1 MKIHIRNDE
10 RVIFVGRTGSGKT
23 VLAKHF
29 LKRLNRVVVIDP
41 KMTFVLEG
49 FKRTKH
55 LPLLGS
61 QFKIIY
67 RPRLEDDG
75 DMAQLCYNLMKMK
88 HATIYVDELA
98 TLSEMYPTTTLILA
112 DIARTGR
119 ERHVAVWTA
128 TQRPRWTPRVFFTEA
143 EVVFMFNMRSGEDRG
158 YMSQFVGPEALDPI
172 DKFTFWYSHAD
183 ELTPSLMRLDMN
195 RNYIEQLG

>member
-23 VLAKHF
+23 ELAKHF
-29 LKRLNRVVVIDP
+29 LRRLDRVVVIDP
-41 KMTFVLEG
+41 KMTFKMDG
-49 FKRTKH
+49 FKNRKT
-55 LPLLGS
+55 LPLLGTK
-61 QFKIIY
+61 FRNIY

-75 DMAQLCYNLMKMK
+75 DMAQMCYNLFKMK
-88 HATIYVDELA
+88 NCTLYIDELA
-98 TLSEMYPTTTLILA
+98 TLSEMYPTTTIVLA

-143 EVVFMFNMRSGEDRG
+143 ECVFMFNMRSGEDRG

-172 DKFTFWYSHAD
+172 EKFTFWYSHAD
-183 ELTPSLMRLDMN
+183 EAQPALMRLNMN
-195 RNYIEQLG
+195 KNYIEKIG